1 MGIFISE
8 LLYAQAVFFCGFLGL
23 AFNTGNVIT
32 LLMALELLLAGAS
45 FSFLIASYVTDDIVG
60 EIFSIFILTVAASE
74 SAIGLA
80 MLVVYYKLSG
90 TIEIDRMILLRG

>member
-1 MGIFISE
+1 MIFFSKLFYATILF
-8 LLYAQAVFFCGFLGL
+8 LLGAFGL

-32 LLMALELLLAGAS
+32 FLMSLELMLGGAS
-45 FSFLIASYVTDDIVG
+45 LSFLDGSFFLDDLSG

-90 TIEIDRMILLRG
+90 TIEIDKMVRLRG

>member
-1 MGIFISE
+1 MFISE
-8 LLYAQAVFFCGFLGL
+8 LFYSSFLFFIGFFGL

-32 LLMALELLLAGAS
+32 LLMSLELMLGGAS
-45 FSFLIASYVTDDIVG
+45 LSFITTSFFLDDISG
-60 EIFSIFILTVAASE
+60 QIFSIFILTVAASE

-90 TIEIDRMILLRG
+90 TIEIDRMVRLRG